1 MSWETHEVCGHV
13 VEYDDSTHTYI
24 ADGIEVP
31 SVTQLLKRRFGGKY
45 DGIPKAVLENAARL
59 GTLLHETIEAAE
71 KADDFSAFV
80 PPAEVE
86 DEFRSYRFLKK
97 QYGFTCMGNEILLL
111 IPYKGEIIAAGRMDM
126 LVSSREGKTG
136 VADIKRTS
144 VLDENYLSYQLTLY
158 ALGLKYRTG
167 TEAEFGRCIW
177 LRKTERKYKAIP
189 FCFDL
194 VEELLEEVY
203 RENHSETGSC
213 AEAL

>member
-1 MSWETHEVCGHV
+1 MNWETHEVAGHV
-13 VEYDDSTHTYI
+13 VEYDDSTHSYI
-24 ADGIEVP
+24 VDGIEVP

-59 GTLLHETIEAAE
+59 GTMIHEAIEEAE
-71 KADDFSAFV
+71 KGDTDTYE
-80 PPAEVE
+80 PPEEVK
-86 DEFRSYRFLKK
+86 DEYRSYRFLKK
-97 QYGFTCMGNEILLL
+97 QYGFTCIGNEILVL
-111 IPYKGEIIAAGRMDM
+111 IPHKGEIIAAGRMDM

-158 ALGLKYRTG
+158 ALGLKHRTG

-194 VEELLEEVY
+194 VEELLEEVWH
-203 RENHSETGSC
+203 ENHSETGSC

>member
-1 MSWETHEVCGHV
+1 MNWETHEVAGHV
-13 VEYDDSTHTYI
+13 VEYDDSTHSYI
-24 ADGIEVP
+24 VDGIEVP

-59 GTLLHETIEAAE
+59 GTMIHEAIEEAE
-71 KADDFSAFV
+71 KGDTDTYE
-80 PPAEVE
+80 PPEEVK
-86 DEFRSYRFLKK
+86 DEYRSYRFLKK
-97 QYGFTCMGNEILLL
+97 QYGFTCIGNEILVL
-111 IPYKGEIIAAGRMDM
+111 IPHKGEIIAAGRMDM

-158 ALGLKYRTG
+158 ALGLKHITG

-194 VEELLEEVY
+194 VEELLEEVWH
-203 RENHSETGSC
+203 ENHSETGSC

>member
-1 MSWETHEVCGHV
+1 MTWETHEVAGHV
-13 VEYDDSTHTYI
+13 VEYDDSTHSYI
-24 ADGIEVP
+24 VDGIEVP

-59 GTLLHETIEAAE
+59 GTMIHEAIEEAE
-71 KADDFSAFV
+71 KGDTDTYE
-80 PPAEVE
+80 PPEEVK
-86 DEFRSYRFLKK
+86 DEYRSYRFLKK
-97 QYGFTCMGNEILLL
+97 QYGFTCIGNEILVL
-111 IPYKGEIIAAGRMDM
+111 IPHKGEIIAAGRMDM

-158 ALGLKYRTG
+158 ALGLKHRTG

-194 VEELLEEVY
+194 VEELLEEVWH
-203 RENHSETGSC
+203 ENHSETGSC